1 MIKSESYLKVKA
13 AEVYSGIIGYLGA
26 PTTSRIEAL
35 NSIKK
40 EITRIKD
47 DFNNF
52 SQTSE
57 ELLNKRLKDEGRP
70 GIKF

>member
-1 MIKSESYLKVKA
+1 MMINIYSGNISG
-13 AEVYSGIIGYLGA
+13 VYSGIIGYPGA

-35 NSIKK
+35 KSIKK
-40 EITRIKD
+40 EVSRIKD

-57 ELLNKRLKDEGRP
+57 ELLNKRLKDKGRP
-70 GIKF
+70 GVKF

>member
-1 MIKSESYLKVKA
+1 MLNSEPYIREKTA
-13 AEVYSGIIGYLGA
+13 DVYSGIIGYLGG
-26 PTTSRIEAL
+26 PTTYQIEAL

-40 EITRIKD
+40 EVSRIKD
-47 DFNNF
+47 GFTNF